1 VSQVIQLTVLGIL
14 LGGVYGLMATGLTLV
29 YGVMGVINLAHA
41 VLMIAAAYLAFFLWR
56 DHGVDP
62 FLSMVVTIPV
72 FFAIG
77 VLLYVLLFQ
86 RISGTSRFGEMTVL
100 LSFGLALV
108 IEGVLGYA
116 FTGIY
121 HSSNPGYATETFRL
135 GSSVFVP
142 KGQLYAFAASVC
154 LLLCLWGI
162 LYATRLGYAI
172 RATMQNTTA
181 AQIVGV
187 NTARIAAIS
196 FGIGTALAGAAGSLM
211 SYLFTFFPGAHWQ
224 FIALL
229 LSLTVGGGLGSLRG
243 ALVGA
248 IVLSV
253 AAAFVTDHFGPTWSY
268 LTFYFALFLVLLVR
282 PQGLFGREAS
292 L

>member
-1 VSQVIQLTVLGIL
+1 VTQIVQLAILGIL

-41 VLMIAAAYLAFFLWR
+41 IVMIGAAYLAFYMWQ
-56 DHGVDP
+56 DWGVDP
-62 FLSMVVTIPV
+62 FLSMVATIPV
-72 FFAIG
+72 FFVIG

-86 RISGTSRFGEMTVL
+86 RISGSARFGEMTVL

-108 IEGVLGYA
+108 VEGLLGYA
-116 FTGIY
+116 FSGIY
-121 HSSNPGYATETFRL
+121 HSSNPGYATETIDA
-135 GSSVFVP
+135 GSLFVP
-142 KGQLYAFAASVC
+142 KGQLYAFAASVV
-154 LLLCLWGI
+154 LLLCLWAF
-162 LYATRLGYAI
+162 LYLTRLGYAI
-172 RATMQNTTA
+172 RATMQNATA

-229 LSLTVGGGLGSLRG
+229 LSLTVVGGLGSLRG

-248 IVLSV
+248 IVLAV
-253 AAAFVTDHFGPTWSY
+253 AAAFVTDSFGPTWSY
-268 LTFYFALFLVLLVR
+268 LTFYFALFVVLLVR

>member
-1 VSQVIQLTVLGIL
+1 VTQVAQMVILGIL
-14 LGGVYGLMATGLTLV
+14 LGGVYGLMASGLTLV

-41 VLMIAAAYLAFFLWR
+41 VVMIGAAYLAFFLWR

-62 FLSMVVTIPV
+62 FLSMVATIPI
-72 FFAIG
+72 FFVVG
-77 VLLYVLLFQ
+77 VLLYVLLFE

-108 IEGVLGYA
+108 IEGLLGYF

-121 HSSNPGYATETFRL
+121 HSSNPGYATETFRV
-135 GSSVFVP
+135 GSIFIP
-142 KGQLYAFAASVC
+142 KGQLYAFAASVA
-154 LLLCLWGI
+154 LLLALWAI
-162 LYATRLGYAI
+162 LYLTRVGYAI

-196 FGIGTALAGAAGSLM
+196 FGIGTALAGAAGSLV

-229 LSLTVGGGLGSLRG
+229 LALTVVGGLGSLRG

-248 IVLSV
+248 IVLSI
-253 AAAFVTDHFGPTWSY
+253 AAALVTDHLGPTWSY
-268 LTFYFALFLVLLVR
+268 LTFYFALFVVLLIR

>member
-1 VSQVIQLTVLGIL
+1 MIDIVQILILGIL
-14 LGGVYGLMATGLTLV
+14 LGGVYGVMATGLTLV
-29 YGVMGVINLAHA
+29 YGVMGVVNLAHA
-41 VLMIAAAYLAFFLWR
+41 VLMVAAAYLAFFLWR
-56 DHGVDP
+56 DWGVDP
-62 FLSMVVTIPV
+62 FLSMVATIPV
-72 FFAIG
+72 FFVIG
-77 VLLYVLLFQ
+77 VVLYAVLFQ

-108 IEGVLGYA
+108 IEGALGFT

-121 HSSNPGYATETFRL
+121 HSANPGYATKTFDL
-135 GSSVFVP
+135 GSIIVP
-142 KGQLYAFAASVC
+142 KGQLYAFVASALLLVVLGC
-154 LLLCLWGI
+154 LLYL
-162 LYATRLGYAI
+162 TRVGYAI
-172 RATMQNTTA
+172 RATMQNATA

-229 LSLTVGGGLGSLRG
+229 LALTVVGGLSSLRG

-248 IVLSV
+248 IVLSI
-253 AAAFVTDHFGPTWSY
+253 AAAFVTDLAGPTWSY
-268 LTFYFALFLVLLVR
+268 LTFYLALFVVLLVR
-282 PQGLFGREAS
+282 PQGLFGRTVS
-292 L
+292 V

>member
-1 VSQVIQLTVLGIL
+1 MSDVLQLLILGIL
-14 LGGVYGLMATGLTLV
+14 LGGVYGVMATGLTLV
-29 YGVMGVINLAHA
+29 YGVMGVVNLAHA
-41 VLMIAAAYLAFFLWR
+41 VLMVGAAYLAFYLWE
-56 DHGVDP
+56 DWGVDP
-62 FLSMVVTIPV
+62 FVSMIVTIPV

-77 VLLYVLLFQ
+77 VALYSLLFQ
-86 RISGTSRFGEMTVL
+86 RISGSARFGEMTVL

-108 IEGVLGYA
+108 IEGGLGFA

-121 HSSNPGYATETFRL
+121 HSANPGYATKTFDI
-135 GSSVFVP
+135 GSVIVP
-142 KGQLYAFAASVC
+142 RGQLYAFVASV
-154 LLLCLWGI
+154 LLLAALGAI
-162 LYATRLGYAI
+162 LYLTRVGYAI

-187 NTARIAAIS
+187 NTTRIAAIS

-229 LSLTVGGGLGSLRG
+229 LALTVVGGLGSLRG

-248 IVLSV
+248 VGLSV
-253 AAAFVTDHFGPTWSY
+253 TAAFVTDIAGPNWSY
-268 LTFYFALFLVLLVR
+268 LTFYLALFVVLLVR
-282 PQGLFGREAS
+282 PQGLFGRKVS
-292 L
+292 V

>member
-1 VSQVIQLTVLGIL
+1 MSQVIQLTILGVL

-56 DHGVDP
+56 DYGVDP
-62 FLSMVVTIPV
+62 FLSMFATIPT
-72 FFAIG
+72 FFVIG

-86 RISGTSRFGEMTVL
+86 RISGTTRFGEMTVL

-108 IEGVLGYA
+108 IEGLLGYA

-121 HSSNPGYATETFRL
+121 HSSNPGYATETFRI
-135 GSSVFVP
+135 GSIFVP
-142 KGQLYAFAASVC
+142 KGQLYAFGASIV
-154 LLLCLWGI
+154 LLLCLWGL
-162 LYATRLGYAI
+162 LYMTRLGYAI

-229 LSLTVGGGLGSLRG
+229 LALTVVGGLGSLRG
-243 ALVGA
+243 ALIGA

-253 AAAFVTDHFGPTWSY
+253 TAAFVTDHFGPTWSY
-268 LTFYFALFLVLLVR
+268 LTFYFALFVVLLVR

>member
-1 VSQVIQLTVLGIL
+1 MIDIVQLLILGIL

-29 YGVMGVINLAHA
+29 YGVMGVVNLAHA
-41 VLMIAAAYLAFFLWR
+41 VLMVGAAYLAFFLWR
-56 DHGVDP
+56 DMGVDP
-62 FLSMVVTIPV
+62 FVSMVVTIPV
-72 FFAIG
+72 FFVIG
-77 VLLYVLLFQ
+77 IVIYVLLFQ

-108 IEGVLGYA
+108 IEGGLGFA

-121 HSSNPGYATETFRL
+121 HASDPGYATQTFEL
-135 GSSVFVP
+135 GSLIIP
-142 KGQLYAFAASVC
+142 KGQLYAFAASLV
-154 LLLCLWGI
+154 LLLCLGGI
-162 LYATRLGYAI
+162 LYLTRVGYAI
-172 RATMQNTTA
+172 RATMQNATA

-187 NTARIAAIS
+187 NTSRISAIS
-196 FGIGTALAGAAGSLM
+196 FGIGTALAGAAGSLV
-211 SYLFTFFPGAHWQ
+211 SYLFTFFPGSHWQ

-229 LSLTVGGGLGSLRG
+229 LALTVVGGLGSLRG

-248 IVLSV
+248 IGLSIT
-253 AAAFVTDHFGPTWSY
+253 AAFVTDYVGPTWSY
-268 LTFYFALFLVLLVR
+268 LTFYLALFVVLLVR

>member
-1 VSQVIQLTVLGIL
+1 VTNVVQLVILGIL
-14 LGGVYGLMATGLTLV
+14 LGGVYGLMASGLTLV
-29 YGVMGVINLAHA
+29 YGVMRVINLAHA
-41 VLMIAAAYLAFFLWR
+41 VAMIGAAYLAFFLWR

-62 FLSMVVTIPV
+62 FLSMVATIPL
-72 FFAIG
+72 FFVIG
-77 VLLYVLLFQ
+77 VVVYVLLFQ
-86 RISGTSRFGEMTVL
+86 RISGSNRFGEMTVL

-108 IEGVLGYA
+108 VEGLLGYF

-121 HSSNPGYATETFRL
+121 HSSNPGYATETFDV
-135 GSSVFVP
+135 GSVFVP
-142 KGQLYAFAASVC
+142 KGQLFAFAASVV
-154 LLLCLWGI
+154 LLLVLWGL
-162 LYATRLGYAI
+162 LYGTRVGYAI

-187 NTARIAAIS
+187 DTARIAAIS

-229 LSLTVGGGLGSLRG
+229 LALTVVGGLGSLRG

-248 IVLSV
+248 IVLSI
-253 AAAFVTDHFGPTWSY
+253 AAALVTDHLGPTWSY
-268 LTFYFALFLVLLVR
+268 LTFYFALFAVLLVR
-282 PQGLFGREAS
+282 PQGLFGKEAS